1 MIANSIIIASI
12 ISITLVLLL
21 ILWIIQ
27 DRWLVKHNNECQCQ
41 SQEELIQDLKEEV
54 GRVVSEKLQ
63 LNEKLNQIE
72 ERLRDEWE
80 EQEETYD

>member
-27 DRWLVKHNNECQCQ
+27 DRWLVKHNKGCQCQ